1 MTFSPLIM
9 LPTVFAVLGHMGFV
23 FLLLD
28 KWQSL
33 ELANAG
39 EPILFVNASHFA
51 AVPDTGP
58 PWWLVFLPAWV
69 SELGTVIFTVVALKT
84 MRIAYTTSWRILQY
98 TSLSNACASAIFKVM
113 LMLRLEAGDGSWLVT
128 FSPIYAGMVMQ
139 ILLHYRKPT
148 DARGKRP
155 GSPLSALGLLAL
167 VVSFKLEGV
176 LNYQDSSWA
185 TVLWPLWGLGGF
197 CGESPSPFVPRA
209 SRART

>member
-1 MTFSPLIM
+1 MPFSPLIM

-33 ELANAG
+33 ELANDG
-39 EPILFVNASHFA
+39 EPILFVNATHFA

-58 PWWLVFLPAWV
+58 PWWLVFLPSWV
-69 SELGTVIFTVVALKT
+69 SELGTVIFTVLALNT
-84 MRIAYTTSWRILQY
+84 MRPAYTWRILQY
-98 TSLSNACASAIFKVM
+98 TSLSNACASSIFKVM
-113 LMLRLEAGDGSWLVT
+113 LMLRLQAGHGSWLVA
-128 FSPIYAGMVMQ
+128 FSPIYAGIAMQ

-155 GSPLSALGLLAL
+155 GSPLSALGLLGL
-167 VVSFKLEGV
+167 VVSFKLEHV
-176 LNYQDSSWA
+176 NYQSSSWA

-197 CGESPSPFVPRA
+197 CGGRPSPQPHPCPRA
-209 SRART
+209 LSA